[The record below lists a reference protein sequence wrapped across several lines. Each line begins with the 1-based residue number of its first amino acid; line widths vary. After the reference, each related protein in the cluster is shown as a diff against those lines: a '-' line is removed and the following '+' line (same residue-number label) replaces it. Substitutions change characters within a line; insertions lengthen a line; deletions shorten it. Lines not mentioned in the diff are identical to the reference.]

1 MVNQIKFDFSGST
14 VLVTGGAG
22 GIGKGIALGFG
33 RAGANV
39 VIGDM
44 KKEDGLATA
53 AEIDQAGGHGLFVE
67 LNVADQDSVNA
78 YVQAALDKFGSIDVL
93 VNSAGVS
100 NRIFGDP
107 FTDLVD
113 EDFDRTYSVNV
124 KGMVHTARSVYDMF
138 RNRGSGRII
147 NVCSVVGHSTNPLN
161 VPYAVSKAAALN
173 LTMNL
178 AKELG
183 PFQVTVNALCPGY
196 VYTPMYEN
204 AAPAMI
210 AKLPNLKGCSGK
222 EMVAFFAK
230 SNCAMKVEQT
240 TEDMAN
246 GALFLASDGARNI
259 TGLVLDVA
267 GGYKI

>member
-1 MVNQIKFDFSGST
+1 MNQKIQFDFTGTT

-39 VIGDM
+39 VVGDM
-44 KKEDGLATA
+44 KKDDGLATV
-53 AEIDQAGGHGLFVE
+53 AEIEKAGGHGLFVE
-67 LNVADQDSVNA
+67 LNVTDMDSVTA
-78 YVQAALDKFGSIDVL
+78 YVQAALDKFGSVDVL

-107 FTDLVD
+107 FTDLLD
-113 EDFDRTYSVNV
+113 EDFDRTYAVNV
-124 KGMVHTARSVYDMF
+124 KGMVHTTRAVYDMF
-138 RNRGSGRII
+138 RNRGYGRII

-161 VPYAVSKAAALN
+161 VPYAVSKAGALN

-183 PFQVTVNALCPGY
+183 PYQVTVNALCPGY

-204 AAPAMI
+204 ATPAMLTKLPALKGYTGKELVAHF
-210 AKLPNLKGCSGK
+210 AKL
-222 EMVAFFAK
+222 
-230 SNCAMKVEQT
+230 NCAMKVEQT
-240 TEDMAN
+240 PEDMAN
-246 GALFLASDGARNI
+246 GAMFLASDGARNI